1 MVMALDSSQVDLSP
15 LRAAACIFL
24 ALEAALGAGWWILM
38 AGSATARAA
47 LIPPEVPAAVWFAI
61 APADVV
67 LYVVAA
73 AASAWGLARRRR
85 WAVPVLLI
93 HTGAALY
100 AGLWCWS
107 LAVSA
112 QGPWLPAVLMA
123 TSMIALPLIAR
134 VAWKKAW

>member
-1 MVMALDSSQVDLSP
+1 MAPSDSQVAKSS

-47 LIPPEVPAAVWFAI
+47 FIPPEVPAAVWFAI

-67 LYVVAA
+67 LYVVAG
-73 AASAWGLARRRR
+73 AASAWGLARHRR

-100 AGLWCWS
+100 GGLWCWS
-107 LAVSA
+107 LAVSQ

-123 TSMIALPLIAR
+123 PSMIALPLIAR
-134 VAWKKAW
+134 VAWRERW